1 MYIRSQDSEGE
12 KERERERKREY
23 NGVAGGV
30 ARDKDLID
38 EATLREEVLQRL
50 RTVFR

>member
-12 KERERERKREY
+12 KERERKREY

>member
-12 KERERERKREY
+12 KERERKREY

-38 EATLREEVLQRL
+38 EAT
-50 RTVFR
+50 